1 MIKPNKEMIAMILA
15 GGQGS
20 RLKEITENIAKP
32 AVTFGGKY
40 RIIDFALSNCA
51 NSNIDIVGILTQYQ
65 PLVLNTH
72 IGIGS
77 SWDLDGGLAI
87 LPPYVGKAGGR
98 FYKGTANAI
107 YENIH
112 FLDGYEPEY
121 VLILSGD
128 HIYNMD
134 YNKMLKFHKKNNADL
149 TIGVLQVPWEETDRF
164 GIMNIDEENRIIEFQ
179 EKPKKAKSNLAS
191 MGIYIFNWSIL
202 REQLI
207 KDENNPKSSNDFGK
221 NIIPHLVDNKYP
233 VYAYQFDGYWKDVG
247 TVESL
252 WEANMDLI
260 NKKDVINLNDPNWKH
275 YSVNPNS
282 PPQYISAT
290 GLVLSSLINEGCII
304 EGNVQNS
311 VISPDVK
318 IEIDSKVEES
328 ILMNG
333 VVVEEGAT
341 VYRTI
346 VLDKVI
352 IKKGSHI
359 GNRETGEIM
368 IYCGEKTEK

>member
-87 LPPYVGKAGGR
+87 LPPYVGKTGGR

-112 FLDGYEPEY
+112 FIDGYEPEY

-134 YNKMLKFHKKNNADL
+134 YNKMLKFHQKNNADL

-191 MGIYIFNWSIL
+191 MGIYIFNWPIL
-202 REQLI
+202 KEQLI

-221 NIIPHLVDNKYP
+221 NIIPYLVENKYP

-260 NKKDVINLNDPNWKH
+260 NKKDVINLNDPNWKN

-282 PPQYISAT
+282 PPQYISST

-359 GNRETGEIM
+359 GNRETGEII